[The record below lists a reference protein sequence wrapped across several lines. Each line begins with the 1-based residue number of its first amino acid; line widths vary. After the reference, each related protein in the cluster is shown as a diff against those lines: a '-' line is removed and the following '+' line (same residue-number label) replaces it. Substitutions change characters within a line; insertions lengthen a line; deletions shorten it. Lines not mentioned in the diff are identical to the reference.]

1 MTTPEQAPELLNTAG
16 LFTLWQAYCEKKEQ
30 CEYLTEQLEL
40 VTKERDE
47 CRRQSDLQ
55 MNSAIKFCQE
65 RNEARIERDELNVH
79 VKLLQNNNISRC
91 ANFELLTKERDTLE
105 AAAKL
110 ALSALNMSKIYVS
123 VHGWDD
129 EIDQVYNT
137 IESLRRVG
145 VQ

>member
-1 MTTPEQAPELLNTAG
+1 MTEEEI
-16 LFTLWQAYCEKKEQ
+16 TLARDDLAQ
-30 CEYLTEQLEL
+30 LDIEQLRCGVMLQLLKIEAL
-40 VTKERDE
+40 TKKLDE
-47 CRRQSDLQ
+47 SRRQSDLQ